1 MGQNCYGNN
10 LVVFA
15 AAFALKISQGMSADE
30 MNILGALF
38 NVVGDQLSLLA
49 ATKQA
54 AQNCA
59 QNAAQSNAKADGGD
73 KSGSKS
79 ADTGKSG

>member
-30 MNILGALF
+30 INILGALF
-38 NVVGDQLSLLA
+38 SVVGDQLALLA

-54 AQNCA
+54 AQDCA
-59 QNAAQSNAKADGGD
+59 QNAAQNSAKDGGNNSD
-73 KSGSKS
+73 GKS
-79 ADTGKSG
+79 AGKSG